1 MINNKIIKKYNSS
14 CNKYFTYD
22 KINKYKITFNTNNTL
37 KYMILNNNIW
47 CKYKIICSITNNKV
61 LWSKDMILVEKE
73 LLSNIKS
80 NKKNIEENII
90 KNIPDN
96 SIGIVKQIIGNLTIY
111 YEINK
116 IIRT

>member
-47 CKYKIICSITNNKV
+47 CKYKIICSITNNRI

-80 NKKNIEENII
+80 SKKNIEENIL
-90 KNIPDN
+90 KNI
-96 SIGIVKQIIGNLTIY
+96 
-111 YEINK
+111 
-116 IIRT
+116 